1 MAEIKSKTQIRNA
14 ILRALVEEMNP
25 FFKEAAVTIKPKVAS
40 LVHQRIIQSEEMAS
54 LQDGVLR
61 FDIGLTSGQ
70 ASQAVNMFADAI
82 SNAVNVSFRKI
93 TKRGKGLGGGFTV
106 DIQPEGFANI
116 DDMTPSW
123 ELSSGKRASV
133 KDLLLNLGDGIV
145 IYYELEKWIY
155 SICGGYP
162 VAVRSSAASEDGVST
177 SFAGQYDTVLNCNNA
192 SEVLEA
198 LEKVYKSGSSN
209 RVQSYVEAQLS
220 LTERGQD
227 SSLEICAVVQH
238 MVKATV
244 SGVMFTA
251 EPVESDTSQIF
262 IEAVSGLGDKMVS
275 GYASPDSWLFDK
287 YSGNIIESYS
297 MSTPVLERDQ
307 LEELFDTGKQ
317 IEAEFGC
324 PQDIE
329 WAFDRNKLFILQT
342 RPITT
347 LSKV

>member
-1 MAEIKSKTQIRNA
+1 MKVLASDMTKSDLNKWLHLDIAPSIDLSCDLQWYGGKAMNLA
-14 ILRALVEEMNP
+14 KLHDFGFQVPYAFAFDNEE
-25 FFKEAAVTIKPKVAS
+25 
-40 LVHQRIIQSEEMAS
+40 
-54 LQDGVLR
+54 
-61 FDIGLTSGQ
+61 LTW
-70 ASQAVNMFADAI
+70 I
-82 SNAVNVSFRKI
+82 SNAHLDF
-93 TKRGKGLGGGFTV
+93 
-106 DIQPEGFANI
+106 
-116 DDMTPSW
+116 
-123 ELSSGKRASV
+123 
-133 KDLLLNLGDGIV
+133 DL
-145 IYYELEKWIY
+145 ERWI
-155 SICGGYP
+155 SAICGGYP

-177 SFAGQYDTVLNCNNA
+177 SFAGQYDTVLNCNNVR
-192 SEVLEA
+192 EVLEA

>member
-1 MAEIKSKTQIRNA
+1 MKVLASDMTKLDLNMWLHLNTDGA
-14 ILRALVEEMNP
+14 IDLSCDLQWYGGKAMNLAKLHDFGFQVPYAFAFDNEE
-25 FFKEAAVTIKPKVAS
+25 
-40 LVHQRIIQSEEMAS
+40 
-54 LQDGVLR
+54 
-61 FDIGLTSGQ
+61 LTW
-70 ASQAVNMFADAI
+70 I
-82 SNAVNVSFRKI
+82 SNAHLDF
-93 TKRGKGLGGGFTV
+93 
-106 DIQPEGFANI
+106 
-116 DDMTPSW
+116 
-123 ELSSGKRASV
+123 
-133 KDLLLNLGDGIV
+133 DL
-145 IYYELEKWIY
+145 ERWI
-155 SICGGYP
+155 SAICGGYP

-177 SFAGQYDTVLNCNNA
+177 SFAGQYDTVLNCNNVR
-192 SEVLEA
+192 EVLEA
-198 LEKVYKSGSSN
+198 LRKVYKSGSSN

>member
-1 MAEIKSKTQIRNA
+1 MKVLASDMTKLDLNKWLHLNTDGA
-14 ILRALVEEMNP
+14 IDLSCDLQWYGGKAMNLAKLHDFGFQVPYAFAFDNEE
-25 FFKEAAVTIKPKVAS
+25 
-40 LVHQRIIQSEEMAS
+40 
-54 LQDGVLR
+54 
-61 FDIGLTSGQ
+61 LTW
-70 ASQAVNMFADAI
+70 I
-82 SNAVNVSFRKI
+82 SNAHLDF
-93 TKRGKGLGGGFTV
+93 
-106 DIQPEGFANI
+106 
-116 DDMTPSW
+116 
-123 ELSSGKRASV
+123 
-133 KDLLLNLGDGIV
+133 DL
-145 IYYELEKWIY
+145 ERWI
-155 SICGGYP
+155 SAICGGYP

-198 LEKVYKSGSSN
+198 LEKVYKSGSNN

>member
-1 MAEIKSKTQIRNA
+1 MGDMKVLASGMTKLDLNYVLGVDRTIDLTGGLKGYGGKAMNLAKLHDFGFQVPYAFAFDN
-14 ILRALVEEMNP
+14 EE
-25 FFKEAAVTIKPKVAS
+25 
-40 LVHQRIIQSEEMAS
+40 
-54 LQDGVLR
+54 
-61 FDIGLTSGQ
+61 LTW
-70 ASQAVNMFADAI
+70 I
-82 SNAVNVSFRKI
+82 SNAHLDF
-93 TKRGKGLGGGFTV
+93 
-106 DIQPEGFANI
+106 
-116 DDMTPSW
+116 
-123 ELSSGKRASV
+123 
-133 KDLLLNLGDGIV
+133 DL
-145 IYYELEKWIY
+145 ERWI
-155 SICGGYP
+155 SAICGGYP

-177 SFAGQYDTVLNCNNA
+177 SFAGQYDTVLNCNNVR
-192 SEVLEA
+192 EVLEA
-198 LEKVYKSGSSN
+198 LRKVYKSGSSN

>member
-40 LVHQRIIQSEEMAS
+40 LVHQRIIQSEEMSS

-116 DDMTPSW
+116 DDMTTSW

-145 IYYELEKWIY
+145 IFDYNIEYG
-155 SICGGYP
+155 SFGRSGG
-162 VAVRSSAASEDGVST
+162 ARMIGSEGSEWGISSGLSRIPPRYAGVPEDNFITRTLGGEGIKGEIAKT
-177 SFAGQYDTVLNCNNA
+177 IK
-192 SEVLEA
+192 EA
-198 LEKVYKSGSSN
+198 LE
-209 RVQSYVEAQLS
+209 
-220 LTERGQD
+220 T
-227 SSLEICAVVQH
+227 
-238 MVKATV
+238 
-244 SGVMFTA
+244 
-251 EPVESDTSQIF
+251 
-262 IEAVSGLGDKMVS
+262 
-275 GYASPDSWLFDK
+275 
-287 YSGNIIESYS
+287 
-297 MSTPVLERDQ
+297 
-307 LEELFDTGKQ
+307 
-317 IEAEFGC
+317 
-324 PQDIE
+324 
-329 WAFDRNKLFILQT
+329 
-342 RPITT
+342 
-347 LSKV
+347 

>member
-1 MAEIKSKTQIRNA
+1 M
-14 ILRALVEEMNP
+14 
-25 FFKEAAVTIKPKVAS
+25 KVLAS
-40 LVHQRIIQSEEMAS
+40 
-54 LQDGVLR
+54 
-61 FDIGLTSGQ
+61 
-70 ASQAVNMFADAI
+70 
-82 SNAVNVSFRKI
+82 
-93 TKRGKGLGGGFTV
+93 
-106 DIQPEGFANI
+106 
-116 DDMTPSW
+116 DMTKLDLNKW
-123 ELSSGKRASV
+123 LHLNTDGAIDLSCDLQWYGGKAMNLAKLHDFGFQVPYAFAFDNEDLASIANAHLDF
-133 KDLLLNLGDGIV
+133 DL
-145 IYYELEKWIY
+145 ERWI
-155 SICGGYP
+155 SAICGGYP

-198 LEKVYKSGSSN
+198 LEKVYKSGSNN

>member
-1 MAEIKSKTQIRNA
+1 MKVLASDMTKLDLNKWLHLNTDGA
-14 ILRALVEEMNP
+14 IDLSCDLQWYGGKAMNLAKLHDFGFQVPYAFAFDNEE
-25 FFKEAAVTIKPKVAS
+25 
-40 LVHQRIIQSEEMAS
+40 
-54 LQDGVLR
+54 
-61 FDIGLTSGQ
+61 LTW
-70 ASQAVNMFADAI
+70 I
-82 SNAVNVSFRKI
+82 SNAHLDF
-93 TKRGKGLGGGFTV
+93 
-106 DIQPEGFANI
+106 
-116 DDMTPSW
+116 
-123 ELSSGKRASV
+123 
-133 KDLLLNLGDGIV
+133 DL
-145 IYYELEKWIY
+145 ERWI
-155 SICGGYP
+155 SAICGGYP

-177 SFAGQYDTVLNCNNA
+177 SFAGQYDTVLNCNNVR
-192 SEVLEA
+192 EVLEA
-198 LEKVYKSGSSN
+198 LRKVYKSGSSN

>member
-1 MAEIKSKTQIRNA
+1 MKVLASDMTKSDLNKWLHLDIAPSIDLSCDLQWYGGKAMNLA
-14 ILRALVEEMNP
+14 KLHDFGFQVPYAFAFDNEE
-25 FFKEAAVTIKPKVAS
+25 
-40 LVHQRIIQSEEMAS
+40 
-54 LQDGVLR
+54 
-61 FDIGLTSGQ
+61 LTW
-70 ASQAVNMFADAI
+70 I
-82 SNAVNVSFRKI
+82 SNAHLDF
-93 TKRGKGLGGGFTV
+93 
-106 DIQPEGFANI
+106 
-116 DDMTPSW
+116 
-123 ELSSGKRASV
+123 
-133 KDLLLNLGDGIV
+133 DL
-145 IYYELEKWIY
+145 ERWI
-155 SICGGYP
+155 SAICGGYP

-177 SFAGQYDTVLNCNNA
+177 SFAGQYDTVLNCNNVR
-192 SEVLEA
+192 EVLEA
-198 LEKVYKSGSSN
+198 LRKVYKSGSSN

>member
-1 MAEIKSKTQIRNA
+1 MKVLASDMTKLDLNKWLHLNTDGA
-14 ILRALVEEMNP
+14 IDLSCDLQWYGGKAMNLAKLHDFGFQVPYAFAFDNEE
-25 FFKEAAVTIKPKVAS
+25 
-40 LVHQRIIQSEEMAS
+40 
-54 LQDGVLR
+54 
-61 FDIGLTSGQ
+61 LTW
-70 ASQAVNMFADAI
+70 I
-82 SNAVNVSFRKI
+82 SNAHLDF
-93 TKRGKGLGGGFTV
+93 
-106 DIQPEGFANI
+106 
-116 DDMTPSW
+116 
-123 ELSSGKRASV
+123 
-133 KDLLLNLGDGIV
+133 DL
-145 IYYELEKWIY
+145 ERWI
-155 SICGGYP
+155 SAICGGYP

-177 SFAGQYDTVLNCNNA
+177 SFAGQYDTVLNCNNVR
-192 SEVLEA
+192 EVLEA

>member
-1 MAEIKSKTQIRNA
+1 MKVLASDMTKLDLNKWLHLNTDGA
-14 ILRALVEEMNP
+14 IDLSCDLQWYGGKAMNLAKLHDFGFQVPYAFAFDNEE
-25 FFKEAAVTIKPKVAS
+25 
-40 LVHQRIIQSEEMAS
+40 
-54 LQDGVLR
+54 
-61 FDIGLTSGQ
+61 LTW
-70 ASQAVNMFADAI
+70 I
-82 SNAVNVSFRKI
+82 SNAHLDF
-93 TKRGKGLGGGFTV
+93 
-106 DIQPEGFANI
+106 
-116 DDMTPSW
+116 
-123 ELSSGKRASV
+123 
-133 KDLLLNLGDGIV
+133 DL
-145 IYYELEKWIY
+145 ERWI
-155 SICGGYP
+155 SAICGGYP